1 MKSNKPSLSTLT
13 GLALL
18 FAACATTT
26 FTSSWKAPDAQPLE
40 FKPGDKV
47 VAMVIS
53 DSRSLRR
60 SGEANL
66 ADELDAR
73 GFKAI
78 PGYTILRDGE
88 EKDEA
93 TAKAAV
99 EGAGAIAA
107 VVLRPMGTEKE
118 YTSITPAYY
127 GGPYNSFWGGG
138 YYGYGWGSPW
148 GPSYYRTDTYVSIET
163 VIYDLRR
170 NKLLWGGQSRTMN
183 PSDVESFVK
192 ELATAVSEELRK
204 SNLIVRK

>member
-1 MKSNKPSLSTLT
+1 MRSRNPSLSL
-13 GLALL
+13 LSCAALL
-18 FAACATTT
+18 FTACATTT
-26 FTSSWKAPDAQPLE
+26 FTSKWSSPDAQPLE
-40 FKPGDKV
+40 IKAGDKV
-47 VAMVIS
+47 VAMVIA
-53 DSRSLRR
+53 DDRSLRR

-66 ADELDAR
+66 ADELDSR
-73 GFKAI
+73 GMKAI

-93 TAKAAV
+93 KARAAI
-99 EGAGAIAA
+99 EGAGAVAA
-107 VVLRPMGTEKE
+107 VVLRPMGREKE
-118 YTSITPAYY
+118 YSAVTPAYY

-148 GPSYYRTDTYVSIET
+148 GPSYYRSDTYVSIET

-183 PSDVESFVK
+183 PSDIESFLK